1 MARITTHQIFQ
12 ALSWYKETRNVLCE
26 ILPVWY
32 AICSHSRTNK
42 IFPLSKMLWGEILCL
57 LCLTRLGSWRFSKQK
72 EHTSLPSF
80 WAFLSAVFVL
90 EPFSSIAPSPYTSPH
105 LCQLAVRSVLSSHHF
120 WQSIAPSALTSLDL
134 RSSLAINCPIFR
146 AWQFRWLTSSWN
158 WCCVASRS
166 IRCFRHLSSSPLPY
180 TVFAPTLFE
189 FEPTKSSSPPDWVMS
204 KFSLSQVQCTQLFLV
219 TPDPTQSI

>member
-42 IFPLSKMLWGEILCL
+42 IFSLSKMLWGEILCL

-90 EPFSSIAPSPYTSPH
+90 EPFPSIAPSPYTSPH
-105 LCQLAVRSVLSSHHF
+105 LCQLAVRSALSSHHL

-158 WCCVASRS
+158 WCCVASRG
-166 IRCFRHLSSSPLPY
+166 IRCFRHLSSSPLRVRLYLIPCSPPH
-180 TVFAPTLFE
+180 F
-189 FEPTKSSSPPDWVMS
+189 SSSTPPSRVRPQIES
-204 KFSLSQVQCTQLFLV
+204 CLNSLYHKFSVHSYFW
-219 TPDPTQSI
+219 